1 MSDQYNFDMQEIMQ
15 NQAVINLGMVGHVAT
30 GKTTITQY
38 MTGVTTTKH
47 SSEKTQNKTIRLG
60 YANFKIW
67 KCKRCNSYES
77 TGSGIFNLG
86 CDCNINQEKVL
97 ITHISVVDCPGHN
110 MLMSTM
116 LNGSSVMDY
125 TLLVESAT
133 NKDCPA
139 PQTAEHFQAT
149 KIAGIPNAMILM
161 NKIDIVKREKIEN
174 KIDLLE
180 TYVRKE
186 TGYLDT
192 SKNISPVVPVSATF
206 GTNLDV
212 VCEYLSHLKVP
223 ESRNLNGVFEML
235 VIRSFDINK
244 PGTSTIDSD
253 IQSKS
258 KTTGGTDVRK
268 IKGGVIGGSIARG
281 NLKLSDKLVIL
292 PGKCQ
297 RLTKDD
303 KAKLSKELKSDI
315 EADFSYTPIR
325 TTVKSIQSEKNDMK
339 IAIAGG
345 LLAVQVTI
353 DPAHT
358 RNDGLT
364 GSIVVKESD
373 YLAELEKKSNCYK
386 VYDKVIIKM
395 DNFINKLSDSKIKSR
410 LQKDTMLKINVNS
423 NTIKAMVLK
432 YSKTKKELRLY
443 LVKPIPITVLNNHVT
458 VMLDTS
464 NQNNIENNGD
474 DDLNTSVLG
483 VGRIIDGVEAIK
495 I

>member
-1 MSDQYNFDMQEIMQ
+1 MNFNMQEIMQ
-15 NQAVINLGMVGHVAT
+15 HQAVINLGMVGHVAN

-38 MTGVTTTKH
+38 MTGITTTKH

-67 KCKRCNSYES
+67 KCSRCNAYES
-77 TGSGIFNLG
+77 TGSGVYKLE
-86 CDCNINQEKVL
+86 CDCKTLQYKILQ
-97 ITHISVVDCPGHN
+97 THISVVDCPGHN

-125 TLLVESAT
+125 TMLIESAT

-180 TYVRKE
+180 EYVRNE
-186 TGYLDT
+186 TGCTDK
-192 SKNISPVVPVSATF
+192 SVVISPIVPVSATF

-212 VCEYLSHLKVP
+212 VCEYLSHLTIPK
-223 ESRNLNGVFEML
+223 SRNSNGVFEML
-235 VIRSFDINK
+235 IIRSFDINK
-244 PGTSTIDSD
+244 PGISGTNNNTTN
-253 IQSKS
+253 KS
-258 KTTGGTDVRK
+258 IRGTDVRK
-268 IKGGVIGGSIARG
+268 IKGGVIGGSIMRG

-292 PGKCQ
+292 PGRCQ
-297 RLTKDD
+297 RLSAERKE
-303 KAKLSKELKSDI
+303 ELKNECEFKTEI
-315 EADFSYTPIR
+315 EADFTYEPIR
-325 TTVKSIQSEKNDMK
+325 CTVKSIQSEKNDMK
-339 IAIAGG
+339 LAIAGG

-364 GSIVVKESD
+364 GSIVLKESD
-373 YLAELEKKSNCYK
+373 YLLALENKSNDYK

-395 DNFINKLSDSKIKSR
+395 DSFMNKLTDKKIKLI
-410 LQKDTMLKINVNS
+410 LQKDTMLKININS

-432 YSKTKKELRLY
+432 YSKTKRELRLFI
-443 LVKPIPITVLNNHVT
+443 VKPIPISILNDAVT
-458 VMLDTS
+458 VMLDKSSKT
-464 NQNNIENNGD
+464 NKENTEID
-474 DDLNTSVLG
+474 DIDTSVLG
-483 VGRIIDGVEAIK
+483 VGKIIDGVEAIR